1 MEPISFVASLIAVG
15 GLVTASSKKLLELRA
30 KLSKAPKDVE
40 SLVEQV
46 QTFEHLLTEVNT
58 QLQDHR
64 NSATPQETLQQVW
77 GTSIAQM
84 QRDVQSLHNILYKL
98 ESQLKKKSRTS
109 KILLLARQLL
119 SEKEVEWYRRMIDT
133 HCGTLTNIQAMV
145 CR

>member
-1 MEPISFVASLIAVG
+1 MEPISFAASLITVG
-15 GLVTASSKKLLELRA
+15 GLVTASSKKIHDIRG

-46 QTFEHLLTEVNT
+46 QTFESLLTELNT
-58 QLQDHR
+58 QLQAHR

-77 GTSIAQM
+77 GSSIAQM
-84 QRDVQSLHNILYKL
+84 QRDVQSLQNVLSKL
-98 ESQLKKKSRTS
+98 ESLLKKKSRTS
-109 KILLLARQLL
+109 KILLLARQIL

-133 HCGTLTNIQAMV
+133 HCGTLTSIQATV